1 VQCRLRIAVVGKSG
15 TVKKESVKGG
25 RKTTMQTIQARDINL
40 RYLIDNF
47 GIQLVRESDFFCEWQ
62 RDLPELTDYDKQLL
76 DKIKEGYFN
85 LLNYPPLLEGV
96 VRQAITDPLLFI
108 GDFYLAPFYVKSEES
123 IDIEVP
129 DKDIIVKGRIDTL
142 VLRDQLWVMIIE
154 SKKASFSI
162 ESGLAQILAYMLGNP
177 TIDKP
182 NFGMIATGS
191 EFIFIKLVKG
201 DTNQYAT
208 SKVFSMRNPDNDLY
222 DVLKIFKKLIEIASV

>member
-1 VQCRLRIAVVGKSG
+1 MTI
-15 TVKKESVKGG
+15 
-25 RKTTMQTIQARDINL
+25 QTIQARDINL

-47 GIQLVRESDFFCEWQ
+47 GIQLVRNPDFFPEWQ
-62 RDLPELTDYDKQLL
+62 NDLPQLTDYDKQLL
-76 DKIKEGYFN
+76 DKIKDGYFN

-108 GDFYLAPFYVKSEES
+108 SDFYLAPFYVKSEES

-129 DKDIIVKGRIDTL
+129 DQDIIIKGRIDTL
-142 VLRDQLWVMIIE
+142 VLCDQLWVMIIE

-162 ESGLAQILAYMLGNP
+162 ESGLAQLLAYMLGNP
-177 TIDKP
+177 QEDKP
-182 NFGMIATGS
+182 TFGLIATGS

-201 DTNQYAT
+201 NIPQYGT

-222 DVLKIFKKLIEIASV
+222 DVLKILKKLIEIASI